1 MSRTLT
7 AEALAQILAQ
17 AKMVA
22 VFFEGDFASGPVRL
36 WSGLGDLD
44 WNGQTW
50 SGAGDL
56 GTISPILEST
66 DVQANGVRVT
76 LSGIPSAS
84 LSLALQ
90 EARRGQ
96 TGTLW
101 IAFLD
106 DTGAVVADPYIAF
119 SGRLDQPQIEDGGD
133 TAAISI
139 AYENRLID
147 LERPREWRFDHE
159 DQQITYPGDLG
170 FEFVA
175 SIQQWNGQ
183 WGRN

>member
-1 MSRTLT
+1 MARTLT
-7 AEALAQILAQ
+7 PAALAEILAQ
-17 AKMVA
+17 AKTVA
-22 VFFEGDFASGPVRL
+22 VFFEGAFASGTVRL
-36 WSGLGDLD
+36 WSGLGDLT
-44 WNGQTW
+44 WNGLTW

-56 GTISPILEST
+56 GTVSPILETT

-76 LSGIPSAS
+76 LSGIPAAS

-96 TGTLW
+96 TGTIWL
-101 IAFLD
+101 AFLD

-147 LERPREWRFDHE
+147 LERPRERRFDHQ
-159 DQQITYPGDLG
+159 DQQIDHPGDLG
-170 FEFVA
+170 FAYVA
-175 SIQQWNGQ
+175 SIQQWNGV
-183 WGRN
+183 WGRG